1 MRARGHYMDINKFSP
16 KFKVS
21 SPNLINLSGLTT
33 EDIFDYLYAAK
44 ALKTKYRAGEN
55 PALLKHKTIALLF
68 GNVSTRT
75 RISFEMGI
83 RQLGGDFLFLPK
95 GETQLSRGESIRDTA
110 AMFKRYG
117 FSALI
122 LRAFSTEEI
131 ETFAKYSSLPV
142 INGIS
147 ENAHPLQILSDL
159 FTIWEHKGKLENLKL
174 AYIGDGN
181 NIANTLLMGC
191 AKCDMNIT
199 LASPN
204 NYRPSESMLERAM
217 QYADIQLT
225 SDVREAVQ
233 NADIVYTD
241 VFISMGD
248 AESEEKKRVLSRYR
262 VTEELMSLAK
272 PDALF
277 MHCMPVHRGE
287 EVTEEVLD
295 GPQSIVYEQAENRLH
310 LNKAA
315 LALLVK

>member
-1 MRARGHYMDINKFSP
+1 
-16 KFKVS
+16 
-21 SPNLINLSGLTT
+21 
-33 EDIFDYLYAAK
+33 
-44 ALKTKYRAGEN
+44 
-55 PALLKHKTIALLF
+55 
-68 GNVSTRT
+68 
-75 RISFEMGI
+75 
-83 RQLGGDFLFLPK
+83 
-95 GETQLSRGESIRDTA
+95 
-110 AMFKRYG
+110 
-117 FSALI
+117 
-122 LRAFSTEEI
+122 
-131 ETFAKYSSLPV
+131 
-142 INGIS
+142 
-147 ENAHPLQILSDL
+147 
-159 FTIWEHKGKLENLKL
+159 
-174 AYIGDGN
+174 
-181 NIANTLLMGC
+181 
-191 AKCDMNIT
+191 
-199 LASPN
+199 
-204 NYRPSESMLERAM
+204 M

-248 AESEEKKRVLSRYR
+248 AESEEKKRVLRRYR

>member
-1 MRARGHYMDINKFSP
+1 MDINKFSP

-33 EDIFDYLYAAK
+33 EDIFEYLYAAK

-117 FSALI
+117 IAALI
-122 LRAFSTEEI
+122 LRAFSNEEI
-131 ETFAKYSSLPV
+131 ETFAKYSGLPV

-199 LASPN
+199 LAGPN

>member
-1 MRARGHYMDINKFSP
+1 
-16 KFKVS
+16 
-21 SPNLINLSGLTT
+21 
-33 EDIFDYLYAAK
+33 
-44 ALKTKYRAGEN
+44 
-55 PALLKHKTIALLF
+55 
-68 GNVSTRT
+68 
-75 RISFEMGI
+75 
-83 RQLGGDFLFLPK
+83 
-95 GETQLSRGESIRDTA
+95 
-110 AMFKRYG
+110 MFKRYG

-131 ETFAKYSSLPV
+131 ETFAKYSGLPV

-159 FTIWEHKGKLENLKL
+159 FTIWEHKGKLRKSETCVYRRRKQHCQ
-174 AYIGDGN
+174 YPFDG
-181 NIANTLLMGC
+181 LL

-248 AESEEKKRVLSRYR
+248 AESEEKKRVLRRYR

-295 GPQSIVYEQAENRLH
+295 GPQSIVYEQAENRLPPQQSGAR
-310 LNKAA
+310 AA
-315 LALLVK
+315 REINVHSRKSFSCRRKTTGLKERSFGPLF

>member
-1 MRARGHYMDINKFSP
+1 MDINKFSP

-33 EDIFDYLYAAK
+33 EDIFEYLYAAK

-131 ETFAKYSSLPV
+131 ETFAKYSGLPV

-181 NIANTLLMGC
+181 NIANTLLMGLRKVRHEYYARRPQQLPPFRIHAGTRHAVC
-191 AKCDMNIT
+191 RHSTDFGRAGSG
-199 LASPN
+199 AERG
-204 NYRPSESMLERAM
+204 YRLHRC
-217 QYADIQLT
+217 
-225 SDVREAVQ
+225 
-233 NADIVYTD
+233 VY
-241 VFISMGD
+241 FHGD
-248 AESEEKKRVLSRYR
+248 AESEEKKRVLRRYR

>member
-1 MRARGHYMDINKFSP
+1 M
-16 KFKVS
+16 
-21 SPNLINLSGLTT
+21 
-33 EDIFDYLYAAK
+33 
-44 ALKTKYRAGEN
+44 
-55 PALLKHKTIALLF
+55 
-68 GNVSTRT
+68 
-75 RISFEMGI
+75 
-83 RQLGGDFLFLPK
+83 
-95 GETQLSRGESIRDTA
+95 
-110 AMFKRYG
+110 
-117 FSALI
+117 
-122 LRAFSTEEI
+122 
-131 ETFAKYSSLPV
+131 
-142 INGIS
+142 
-147 ENAHPLQILSDL
+147 QILSDL
-159 FTIWEHKGKLENLKL
+159 FTIWEQKGKLENLKL

-248 AESEEKKRVLSRYR
+248 AESEEKKRVLRRYR